1 MARPPIEF
9 DLAQV
14 EGAGQIHA
22 SYEEMAALFGCS
34 HDTIGRRMD
43 DEESEFCVTYK
54 RGKANGKMSLRR
66 YLMHNAKKGN
76 VAAQIWLSKQHLGM
90 MEPRDKIMQKEVEE
104 LKAENADIQS
114 KIKEL
119 KDASTTG

>member
-9 DLAQV
+9 DLKQV
-14 EGAGQIHA
+14 EGAGQIQA
-22 SYEEMAALFGCS
+22 TNEEIAALFGCS
-34 HDTIGRRMD
+34 TETIHRRMR
-43 DEESEFCVTYK
+43 ETEGEFCLAYK
-54 RGKANGKMSLRR
+54 RGAANGKMSLRR
-66 YLMHNAKKGN
+66 YLLANAKKGN

-104 LKAENADIQS
+104 LKAENADIQA

-119 KDASTTG
+119 KDASA